1 MMLLSW
7 YRERV
12 ERRPDSEH
20 HQALLRVV
28 IISLLLIQTAWLG
41 AADPKAAAILW
52 TINLSS
58 IALSLLILLHI
69 LHRPGAAPLR
79 RVLGAVHDNVGATLL
94 LYFSGPMGALAL
106 FVYPFVTVGN
116 GFRYGV
122 PYLAGS
128 GLMGTI
134 GLAVLVTR
142 APGWM
147 SHGMIGVGVL
157 LSHVCVTIYTGALL
171 RKLHGTQ
178 AELERMATRDA
189 LTGLPN
195 RRFFLERLDS
205 VSTGKRTNIA
215 VIYLDLDGF
224 KAVNDSLGHQAGDE
238 LLVQVA
244 GRLLSATRGSDT
256 VARLGGDEFTVLLD
270 APLSPDAARI
280 VAARIITAIEKID
293 FVDGQPVR
301 VSASVGLSFA
311 AAGTC
316 VPGEALGDALL
327 RTADEAMYVAKR
339 SGKGRCEAVD
349 LTILQLARAA

>member
-1 MMLLSW
+1 MLLSW
-7 YRERV
+7 YRKRV

-20 HQALLRVV
+20 HQAVLRVV
-28 IISLLLIQTAWLG
+28 IISLLLIQTAWIETV
-41 AADPKAAAILW
+41 DPQEAAILW

-58 IALSLLILLHI
+58 IAISLLLVAHI
-69 LHRPGAAPLR
+69 LYRPGAAPLR
-79 RVLGAVHDNVGATLL
+79 RVLGAIHDNVGATLL
-94 LYFSGPMGALAL
+94 LYHTGPIGALAV

-128 GLMGTI
+128 GLMGAI
-134 GLAVLVTR
+134 GLAVLITT

-147 SHGMIGVGVL
+147 AYGMIGAGVL
-157 LSHVCVTIYTGALL
+157 LSHIVVTIYTGGLL
-171 RKLHGTQ
+171 RRLHQTQ
-178 AELERMATRDA
+178 AELERMATCDV

-195 RRFFLERLDS
+195 RRFFLERLDVAS
-205 VSTGKRTNIA
+205 AQKRTNIA
-215 VIYLDLDGF
+215 VIYVDLDGF

-244 GRLLSATRGSDT
+244 RRLLSATRGSDT
-256 VARLGGDEFTVLLD
+256 VARLGGDEFTVVLD
-270 APLSPDAARI
+270 APLSSDAARI
-280 VAARIITAIEKID
+280 VAARIIAAIEKIE
-293 FVDGQPVR
+293 FVAGQPVL

-316 VPGEALGDALL
+316 VAGETLGEALL

-339 SGKGRCEAVD
+339 SGRGRCELVD
-349 LTILQLARAA
+349 LTVLELERAA